1 MKVIKIKDNSSLASE
16 EFREIPNIISSILD
30 KTMSELEEAGIFVF
44 PNSLK
49 EQDSISEGQ
58 IILNKVG

>member
-30 KTMSELEEAGIFVF
+30 KTMSELEEA
-44 PNSLK
+44 
-49 EQDSISEGQ
+49 D
-58 IILNKVG
+58 ILYFLIV